1 MPITFG
7 ERASAAIKRFNDQL
21 SDLVKAIESTPADPT
36 RLPRE
41 TLEELLKITAR
52 ARKASDAIAHSF
64 KLVDIT
70 ALDIVD
76 MQVRLQGETAQ
87 LASSLRDLGKAV
99 GRQHF
104 IHDAFDAA
112 LVAVD
117 EAAQQLAAAIFPSAV
132 QGLRDVNTR
141 LWDFEKIE
149 WKRYTDILTR
159 EVQRNRVMPEQLAE
173 IESIADGVARAFADV
188 NTLLNDLAESRAAD
202 ADVLKRRLDEAPMN
216 LTAALQEADDR
227 LEKAPEALKVFKPV
241 IKASRNVA
249 EDVAKLLRRLTIPIF
264 PPHNKLGDCCDYMS
278 AQEYD
283 DLSGVQAFALL
294 NILARLQ
301 ATKASGRPLLEK
313 RDVKVFAVFADRI
326 YLEADRSIIDDIG
339 SDDDTFVKAPASL
352 HRFKEGSFKQK
363 THSKGNLQISFAT
376 RPGNRVVIDADID
389 LYPTPVRHLFGEVL
403 VNHLTGST
411 TDQYRV
417 RHILEEQKVAAIGE
431 FHLLPLDTSTA

>member
-1 MPITFG
+1 MPAKFG
-7 ERASAAIKRFNDQL
+7 ERASAAIKRFNDHL
-21 SDLVKAIESTPADPT
+21 STLVKEIESTPADPS

-41 TLEELLKITAR
+41 ALEELLKITAR

-64 KLVDIT
+64 KLVDVT

-87 LASSLRDLGKAV
+87 LAASLRDLGKAV

-104 IHDAFDAA
+104 IRDAFDAA

-149 WKRYTDILTR
+149 WKHYTDILTR
-159 EVQRNRVMPEQLAE
+159 AVQGNSVTPEQLAE

-216 LTAALQEADDR
+216 LTAALKEADDR
-227 LEKAPEALKVFKPV
+227 IEQAPEALKVFKPV

-249 EDVAKLLRRLTIPIF
+249 EDVAKLLKRLTIPIF
-264 PPHNKLGDCCDYMS
+264 PPHSKLGD
-278 AQEYD
+278 
-283 DLSGVQAFALL
+283 
-294 NILARLQ
+294 
-301 ATKASGRPLLEK
+301 
-313 RDVKVFAVFADRI
+313 
-326 YLEADRSIIDDIG
+326 
-339 SDDDTFVKAPASL
+339 
-352 HRFKEGSFKQK
+352 
-363 THSKGNLQISFAT
+363 
-376 RPGNRVVIDADID
+376 
-389 LYPTPVRHLFGEVL
+389 
-403 VNHLTGST
+403 
-411 TDQYRV
+411 
-417 RHILEEQKVAAIGE
+417 
-431 FHLLPLDTSTA
+431 